1 MISEDARFIY
11 ATNRAK
17 PLHHGENSIVV
28 FQILEEGK
36 LKALQWAKG
45 GERKGTEIFYPRH
58 ACLVPLPDQ

>member
-28 FQILEEGK
+28 F
-36 LKALQWAKG
+36 
-45 GERKGTEIFYPRH
+45 
-58 ACLVPLPDQ
+58 